1 VNNIDYYNKA
11 INRYLHATH
20 DKCDRDVADFYADVI
35 VFLEKEISRYCD
47 KIEELND
54 RMNTMYGARTAEE
67 VTKKLEEWRREQDA
81 LTTRVEQLGQIV
93 ENKMDKLLGET
104 VQTLTTF
111 TEERT
116 SDGGVMTLATHTNT
130 NAVQEVLLQNGYF
143 VCSHI
148 DDEPNEQDE
157 ETITIEFWKE

>member
-1 VNNIDYYNKA
+1 MNNINYYNKA
-11 INRYLHATH
+11 IDRYLHAAH
-20 DKCDRDVADFYADVI
+20 NNCDRNITDLHENVI
-35 VFLEKEISRYCD
+35 VFLEKEISRYRD
-47 KIEELND
+47 KIEELSD
-54 RMNTMYGARTAEE
+54 RMNTMYGARTVEE

-104 VQTLTTF
+104 VLTF

-116 SDGGVMTLATHTNT
+116 SDGGTMTLCAKTANWKIVYDILVH
-130 NAVQEVLLQNGYF
+130 NGYHA
-143 VCSHI
+143 CCYI
-148 DDEPNEQDE
+148 DGKSNG